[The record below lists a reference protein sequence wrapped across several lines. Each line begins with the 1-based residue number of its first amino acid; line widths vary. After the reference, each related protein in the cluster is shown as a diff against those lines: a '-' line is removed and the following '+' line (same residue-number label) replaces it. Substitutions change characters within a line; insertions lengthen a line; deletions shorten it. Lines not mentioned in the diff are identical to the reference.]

1 MSAGHF
7 PMVAVARPVMQ
18 EADCWKDDLSIP
30 MDKVPLFTL
39 LLPLSGLLL
48 VYLGLL
54 AYSVL
59 ASSPSSLL
67 DGLRLGR
74 SEEDVERLAEAD
86 RQADE
91 RNEGHVQGS
100 RLDLLKVLPVDVAA
114 LAGFL
119 QRPVGRMAQRA
130 DPSAQRPL
138 LLPETSGGSV
148 GLGRSLGFG
157 GGHALRP
164 SGFLLVRDTSHVT
177 RNALT
182 SLVTSKNIER
192 WAFVRTEEA
201 MAKQAR
207 WGMAAMSLFGVFQP
221 RGMRSSRTSDG
232 ACAGRTSA
240 RHQGRTT
247 CCSFGAGVTASESG
261 RREDNGPQDLALPRR
276 GRGSP

>member
-30 MDKVPLFTL
+30 MDKAPLFTL

-91 RNEGHVQGS
+91 RNESHVQRAG
-100 RLDLLKVLPVDVAA
+100 LDLLKVLPVDVAA

-119 QRPVGRMAQRA
+119 QRPVGGMAQSA
-130 DPSAQRPL
+130 DPSPQRPL
-138 LLPETSGGSV
+138 LLPETSGGSM
-148 GLGRSLGFG
+148 GLGRSLGLG
-157 GGHALRP
+157 GGHAP
-164 SGFLLVRDTSHVT
+164 
-177 RNALT
+177 
-182 SLVTSKNIER
+182 
-192 WAFVRTEEA
+192 
-201 MAKQAR
+201 
-207 WGMAAMSLFGVFQP
+207 
-221 RGMRSSRTSDG
+221 
-232 ACAGRTSA
+232 
-240 RHQGRTT
+240 
-247 CCSFGAGVTASESG
+247 
-261 RREDNGPQDLALPRR
+261 DL
-276 GRGSP
+276 RGSGSS